1 MAQSPV
7 QRQEADRFIAI
18 PPIWKG
24 LRRAGQP
31 PAAQHQETEMTK
43 LALAATFAVAMLTS
57 FSAIPANAQRCTANY
72 CGDQPSAPEP
82 YCGDQLGVLKRVMP
96 AEVLGVDSHYRVWV
110 TEFCTSET
118 LMRSDGNAAY
128 LRTAIAKNDVL
139 TDVLTERGFHAD
151 DVYAVKMMGDD
162 TINLYVHNFGR

>member
-1 MAQSPV
+1 
-7 QRQEADRFIAI
+7 
-18 PPIWKG
+18 
-24 LRRAGQP
+24 
-31 PAAQHQETEMTK
+31 MTK

-57 FSAIPANAQRCTANY
+57 LSAIPANAQRCTANY

-139 TDVLTERGFHAD
+139 TDVLAERGFHAD

>member
-1 MAQSPV
+1 
-7 QRQEADRFIAI
+7 
-18 PPIWKG
+18 
-24 LRRAGQP
+24 
-31 PAAQHQETEMTK
+31 MTK

-57 FSAIPANAQRCTANY
+57 FSAVPANAQANFPRDPCTAGPN
-72 CGDQPSAPEP
+72 CPSHGGGTDP

-110 TEFCTSET
+110 TEFCTNET

-128 LRTAIAKNDVL
+128 LRTAIAQNDVL